1 MVVLKEVKKKLKD
14 LRTLKEQKEY
24 LEGLLKED
32 IKDEFLIKAIH
43 KLLGEISK
51 LIEQEK
57 KDLPHKTIDDLFAG
71 EVEGEIERPDV
82 PAREVIESA
91 GKYYAEV
98 PQGLDTAIKGV
109 AEPEAKKVV
118 KYETPSI
125 SLEYGVGTRG
135 ERIDAIR
142 SYLKDI
148 KKATNTFSETV
159 FDTWKGTSQMDDL
172 YGIVEKTFHTSD
184 PFEVRR
190 TVREVMNV
198 QDQYTAKKKEDFEKK
213 YLKGLT

>member
-1 MVVLKEVKKKLKD
+1 MVVLKEVKSKLKA
-14 LRTLKEQKEY
+14 LKTLKEQREY

-32 IKDEFLIKAIH
+32 IEDELLLKAIH
-43 KLLGEISK
+43 KLLEEIDK

-71 EVEGEIERPDV
+71 EVEEEIERPEA
-82 PAREVIESA
+82 PAREVIERV
-91 GKYYAEV
+91 GKYYSET
-98 PQGLDTAIKGV
+98 PKGLDTEIVGLG
-109 AEPEAKKVV
+109 EPVAKKVV
-118 KYETPSI
+118 KYETPGM
-125 SLEYGVGTRG
+125 SLEYSVGTRE
-135 ERIDAIR
+135 ERIGAIR

-148 KKATNTFSETV
+148 KKATSTFSETV
-159 FDTWKGTSQMDDL
+159 FDTWKGTSKMDDL
-172 YGIVEKTFHTSD
+172 YSIVEKTFQTSD

-198 QDQYTAKKKEDFEKK
+198 HDQYTTKKREAFEKK